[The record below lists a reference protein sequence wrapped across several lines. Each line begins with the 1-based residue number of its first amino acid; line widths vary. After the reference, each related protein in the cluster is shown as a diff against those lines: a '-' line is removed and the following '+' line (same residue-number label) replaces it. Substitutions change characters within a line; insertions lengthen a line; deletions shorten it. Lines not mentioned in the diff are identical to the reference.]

1 MKSAL
6 EVCMLISIR
15 MRLDS
20 RKQLNANKHP
30 SQLNH
35 IPILNELQ
43 QAAHK
48 HHNRFKHGR
57 ENHLVLQ
64 LLQIYSSPRHSSLT
78 RLVVVLLLSSVTLL
92 ILHGVD
98 FSSNRL
104 QLVRQVV
111 HITYSLWPLR
121 MATGCHVLRAWR
133 FVDRLHLVADLVTEG
148 NADFVRLGGGK
159 AHRQAKR
166 LVEHVV
172 EVVLRLGVG

>member
-6 EVCMLISIR
+6 EVCMLRSIR

-43 QAAHK
+43 QAAYK

-64 LLQIYSSPRHSSLT
+64 LLQIYFSPRHSSLT
-78 RLVVVLLLSSVTLL
+78 RLIVVLLLSRVTLL

-104 QLVRQVV
+104 QL
-111 HITYSLWPLR
+111 I
-121 MATGCHVLRAWR
+121 C
-133 FVDRLHLVADLVTEG
+133 
-148 NADFVRLGGGK
+148 
-159 AHRQAKR
+159 
-166 LVEHVV
+166 
-172 EVVLRLGVG
+172 

>member
-64 LLQIYSSPRHSSLT
+64 LLQIYFSPRHSSLT
-78 RLVVVLLLSSVTLL
+78 RLVVVLLLSRVTLL
-92 ILHGVD
+92 VLHGVD
-98 FSSNRL
+98 FSGNRL

-111 HITYSLWPLR
+111 HITYSL
-121 MATGCHVLRAWR
+121 
-133 FVDRLHLVADLVTEG
+133 
-148 NADFVRLGGGK
+148 
-159 AHRQAKR
+159 
-166 LVEHVV
+166 
-172 EVVLRLGVG
+172 

>member
-1 MKSAL
+1 MNYRDWLQQVMVSRQFVERMKTLAGWTGMKSAL
-6 EVCMLISIR
+6 EVCMLRSIR

-78 RLVVVLLLSSVTLL
+78 RLIVVLLLSRVTLL

-104 QLVRQVV
+104 QL
-111 HITYSLWPLR
+111 I
-121 MATGCHVLRAWR
+121 C
-133 FVDRLHLVADLVTEG
+133 
-148 NADFVRLGGGK
+148 
-159 AHRQAKR
+159 
-166 LVEHVV
+166 
-172 EVVLRLGVG
+172 

>member
-78 RLVVVLLLSSVTLL
+78 RLVVVLLLSRVTLL
-92 ILHGVD
+92 VLHGVD
-98 FSSNRL
+98 FSGNRL

-121 MATGCHVLRAWR
+121 MATGCHVLRARR
-133 FVDRLHLVADLVTEG
+133 FVDGLHLVADLITEG

-172 EVVLRLGVG
+172 KVILRLGVG